1 MWSGPI
7 TTVRNAARVF
17 FPLDQRL
24 GLQAHS
30 WTPGTIEGALR
41 MSIEV
46 PSYRRAAD
54 HFSRLTHVTCA
65 KSSLQRLV
73 NQYGG
78 HLVGVQAK
86 EALAM
91 VQVPKPE
98 AEIEWRSTPKPD
110 SECMNISM
118 DGAMVNI
125 IGQGWKEVKTVTIS
139 AVTHEFDPQT
149 EEWRARLT
157 RHSYRAGLWP
167 AADFANQ
174 QWAEA
179 CRRGVERAAYLSS
192 VNDGA
197 AWIWNVVGTC
207 YGRCVEILDWWH
219 AVERLWSIAQH
230 HFGAES
236 ADATVWVTAQK
247 SLLAESNL
255 RQVMRNIRQLY
266 PHHCLPETVR
276 KAIGYLFHNR
286 HRMYYQHYRQA
297 GYPIGSGSVESAC
310 KLVVQSR
317 LKQAGMRWLDSS
329 AQAILAL
336 RSFLLSDRWSTATAM
351 LGLS

>member
-1 MWSGPI
+1 
-7 TTVRNAARVF
+7 
-17 FPLDQRL
+17 
-24 GLQAHS
+24 
-30 WTPGTIEGALR
+30 

-46 PSYRRAAD
+46 PSYRRSAA
-54 HFSRLTHVTCA
+54 HFSRLTHVTCS

-73 NQYGG
+73 NQYGA
-78 HLVGVQAK
+78 HLVEVQAK

-91 VQVPKPE
+91 VQVPKQE
-98 AEIEWRSTPKPD
+98 TEIEWRTTPKPD
-110 SECMNISM
+110 SDCMNISM

-139 AVTHEFDPQT
+139 AVTHEFAPEK
-149 EEWRARLT
+149 EEWFARLT
-157 RHSYRAGLWP
+157 QHSYRAGLWN
-167 AADFANQ
+167 AAEFSNQ

-179 CRRGVERAAYLSS
+179 SRRGVEHASYLSS

-219 AVERLWSIAQH
+219 AVERLWTIAQQR
-230 HFGAES
+230 FGADS
-236 ADATVWVTAQK
+236 AETTTWVTTQK
-247 SLLAESNL
+247 KLLAESDL
-255 RQVMRNIRQLY
+255 CQVMRNIRQLY
-266 PHHCLPETVR
+266 PRHTLPETVR
-276 KAIGYLFHNR
+276 KRVPLGRGYLSHNR

-297 GYPIGSGSVESAC
+297 GYPIGSGSVEAAC

-317 LKQAGMRWLDSS
+317 LKQAGMRWLESS

-336 RSFLLSDRWSTATAM
+336 RSFLLSDRWPSATAM

>member
-1 MWSGPI
+1 
-7 TTVRNAARVF
+7 
-17 FPLDQRL
+17 
-24 GLQAHS
+24 
-30 WTPGTIEGALR
+30 

-54 HFSRLTHVTCA
+54 HFGRLTHVTCA

-98 AEIEWRSTPKPD
+98 VEIEWRATPKPD

-125 IGQGWKEVKTVTIS
+125 IGQGWKEAKTVTG
-139 AVTHEFDPQT
+139 
-149 EEWRARLT
+149 EWRVRLT
-157 RHSYRAGLWP
+157 RHSYRAGIWP

-179 CRRGVERAAYLSS
+179 CRRGVERAPYLSS

-230 HFGAES
+230 RFGAES
-236 ADATVWVTAQK
+236 ADTTVWVAAQK
-247 SLLAESNL
+247 KLLAESNL
-255 RQVMRNIRQLY
+255 RQVMRNVRQLY
-266 PHHCLPETVR
+266 PHHSLPETVR
-276 KAIGYLFHNR
+276 KRVPLGRGYLFHNR